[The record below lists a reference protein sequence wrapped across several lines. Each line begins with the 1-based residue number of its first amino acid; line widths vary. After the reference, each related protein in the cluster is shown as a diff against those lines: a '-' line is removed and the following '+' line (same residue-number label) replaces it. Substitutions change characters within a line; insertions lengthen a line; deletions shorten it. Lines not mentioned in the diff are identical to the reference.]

1 MDRIGLIAGGD
12 ELPLVFADEAAKDG
26 KSIIAIAFKG
36 YTSPEIDSR
45 AKTYWLD
52 SINTGDVLNIL
63 QKEGI
68 KSIAMEGKIPHSIL
82 LSENNIDSGTAS
94 MLGRVKDFQTQ
105 TVLKRAAGFL
115 EGLGIAVIDAR
126 TYLAPVLCPK
136 GSLTKRQAT
145 EAEKADIEFGV
156 RILAE
161 IGSADIGQLVAVKN
175 RVVIAVEAI
184 EGTDEAIKRGALLGG
199 DGVVI
204 VKMSKPGQDMR
215 FDLPVIGSGTLKTMA
230 DCGVSVLA
238 VESGKTVVLNK
249 KAVIDFADN
258 LGITIAGV

>member
-1 MDRIGLIAGGD
+1 MDRIGLIAGSD

-26 KSIIAIAFKG
+26 KSVVAVAFKG
-36 YTSPEIDSR
+36 YTSPKIDSK

-52 SINTGDVLNIL
+52 SINIGEVLDIL
-63 QKEGI
+63 RKEQI
-68 KSIAMEGKIPHSIL
+68 KSVAMEGKIPHSIL
-82 LSENNIDSGTAS
+82 LSGNNIGTGTAA

-115 EGLGIAVIDAR
+115 EGLGIAVMDAR
-126 TYLAPVLCPK
+126 TYLSPVLCPE

-145 EAEKADIEFGV
+145 DAEKADIEFGV
-156 RILAE
+156 RILSE

-175 RVVIAVEAI
+175 RVVIAVEAV

-215 FDLPVIGSGTLKTMA
+215 FDLPVIGIGTLKTMA

-238 VESGKTVVLNK
+238 VESKKTVVLNK
-249 KAVIDFADN
+249 STVIDFADN
-258 LGITIAGV
+258 LGITISGV